1 MKNLIISTG
10 ILTLLC
16 YSSLHAQELQVS
28 QEESMPEVW
37 TLQDCFDYAHDHSIT
52 LQQNR
57 LSIEE
62 SSVNTKEAK
71 AQLFPSFDFSTSHNY
86 GNYPL
91 ADGSQAGKN
100 VYTGTYGLNA
110 SWTLFDGKRRNTIKS
125 NQLQEQ
131 QQQYAFQESLDNLQ
145 IEILT
150 DYLQI
155 LYAEEAVNICKQT
168 VEVSLRQVERSREL
182 LAAGSIS
189 KSDLAQLEA
198 QYSNDKYQLVSA
210 EANRDQL
217 RLNLKQLLE
226 LDIDVEMNLALPPI
240 DESKVL
246 VPLPDKSTVYA
257 TALGFIPSIQSDKLE
272 LEVAELNIAN
282 AKAGYY
288 PNLSLNAGI
297 GTGHNTDNN
306 GGIGTQLKQ
315 SLNESIGLTLSI
327 PIYSR
332 RANKSAVERARI
344 QQKISEL
351 DLKNQEKNLLNQ
363 IESAWLDASSAQSQY
378 LAAREQLNA
387 TQTSFELTEEQF
399 YLGMKNTVEMLTAK
413 NNWLSAQQEELQS
426 RFMALLNLK
435 LLDYYENKP
444 LTLD

>member
-1 MKNLIISTG
+1 M
-10 ILTLLC
+10 
-16 YSSLHAQELQVS
+16 
-28 QEESMPEVW
+28 
-37 TLQDCFDYAHDHSIT
+37 
-52 LQQNR
+52 
-57 LSIEE
+57 
-62 SSVNTKEAK
+62 
-71 AQLFPSFDFSTSHNY
+71 
-86 GNYPL
+86 

-257 TALGFIPSIQSDKLE
+257 TALGFIPSIQSGKLE

-306 GGIGTQLKQ
+306 GGIGTQLKT
-315 SLNESIGLTLSI
+315 ESQRVDRAHLVDSHLQPPGQQVG
-327 PIYSR
+327 R
-332 RANKSAVERARI
+332 RAGSYTAENPASSTSRI
-344 QQKISEL
+344 RK
-351 DLKNQEKNLLNQ
+351 KNLLNQ

-378 LAAREQLNA
+378 LARPRAAQCHTDIVRA
-387 TQTSFELTEEQF
+387 HRRAF

-444 LTLD
+444 LTLDLI

>member
-1 MKNLIISTG
+1 MKKLIISTG
-10 ILTLLC
+10 VPLLLC
-16 YSSLHAQELQVS
+16 STALWAQEKIPS
-28 QEESMPEVW
+28 TW
-37 TLQDCFDYAHDHSIT
+37 TLQDCFEYARDHSIT

-57 LSIEE
+57 LSVEE
-62 SSVNTKEAK
+62 SEVNTKEAK

-86 GNYPL
+86 INYPM
-91 ADGSQAGKN
+91 ADGSRSGKN
-100 VYTGTYGLNA
+100 VYTGTYGIDA
-110 SWTLFDGKRRNTIKS
+110 SWTIFDGKRRNTIKA
-125 NQLQEQ
+125 NRIQEK
-131 QQQYAFQESLDNLQ
+131 QQQYAFKETLDNLQ

-198 QYSNDKYQLVSA
+198 QYSNDKYQLVTA

-217 RLNLKQLLE
+217 KLELKQLLE
-226 LDIDVEMNLALPPI
+226 LDINQEMNLATPEI

-246 VPLPDKSTVYA
+246 VPLPDKSTVYT
-257 TALGFIPSIQSDKLE
+257 TALGFVPSIQSGKLE

-297 GTGHNTDNN
+297 GSGHNT
-306 GGIGTQLKQ
+306 G
-315 SLNESIGLTLSI
+315 TLSV

-332 RANKSAVERARI
+332 RSNKSAVERAKI
-344 QQKISEL
+344 QQKISQL
-351 DLKNQEKNLLNQ
+351 DLKNQEKDLLNQ
-363 IESAWLDASSAQSQY
+363 IENVWLDASSAQSKY
-378 LAAREQLNA
+378 LAAKEQLNA
-387 TQTSFELTEEQF
+387 TKTSYELTEEQF

>member
-10 ILTLLC
+10 ILTLICCTPLQ
-16 YSSLHAQELQVS
+16 AQES
-28 QEESMPEVW
+28 EEAMPDVW
-37 TLQDCFDYAHDHSIT
+37 TLQACFDYAHDHSIT

-62 SSVNTKEAK
+62 SSINTKEAK

-91 ADGSQAGKN
+91 ADGSREGNN
-100 VYTGTYGLNA
+100 VYTGTYNLNA
-110 SWTLFDGKRRNTIKS
+110 SWTLFDGKRRNTIKA
-125 NQLQEQ
+125 NQLQER

-155 LYAEEAVNICKQT
+155 LYAEEAVNICQQT
-168 VEVSLRQVERSREL
+168 VEVSQRQVERSREL

-189 KSDLAQLEA
+189 KSDLAQFEA

-226 LDIDVEMNLALPPI
+226 LDIDMEMELALPTI

-257 TALGFIPSIQSDKLE
+257 TALGFIPSIQSGKLE
-272 LEVAELNIAN
+272 LEVADLNIAN

-288 PNLSLNAGI
+288 PNLSLYAGI
-297 GTGHNTDNN
+297 GSGHNTGDSGSLGN
-306 GGIGTQLKQ
+306 QLKQ
-315 SLNESIGLTLSI
+315 GFNESIGLTLSI
-327 PIYSR
+327 PITVSGAISR
-332 RANKSAVERARI
+332 LWNGPESSRKSAC
-344 QQKISEL
+344 S
-351 DLKNQEKNLLNQ
+351 
-363 IESAWLDASSAQSQY
+363 
-378 LAAREQLNA
+378 
-387 TQTSFELTEEQF
+387 TSKTRRR
-399 YLGMKNTVEMLTAK
+399 
-413 NNWLSAQQEELQS
+413 SC
-426 RFMALLNLK
+426 
-435 LLDYYENKP
+435 
-444 LTLD
+444 